1 MLARIS
7 SAAIRGL
14 LVALLVVLPSLLL
27 PVSATQSPEIVA
39 FSALLAGGLVF
50 AEYSSHFPSFLEFR
64 DAPPLNRG
72 RFVFVGLCMVLLS
85 LLAGH
90 AFAPTGLT
98 ALVHTLA
105 FWLGDLL
112 DFSYSPVHLVRLM
125 MPATV
130 PQYTV
135 DLVRAAAGLAYF
147 LSLASVVWFAVVI
160 RLRDWPLGNGAFNV
174 WVNLPL
180 FDPTTGGD
188 VVTRLQRDAKLHI
201 IAGGLLPFLL
211 PALVQ
216 LTASVFDPALL
227 GSPQL
232 LIWCVTG
239 WAMAPASMIIRG
251 LARLRIADLIEQK
264 RRAYAHDNDL
274 QIV

>member
-1 MLARIS
+1 MLARIT

-27 PVSATQSPEIVA
+27 PVAATQSPEIVA
-39 FSALLAGGLVF
+39 FTALLAGGLIF
-50 AEYSSHFPSFLEFR
+50 AEYYSNFPSFLEFR
-64 DAPPLNRG
+64 DAPPLNRS
-72 RFVFVGLCMVLLS
+72 RFIFVSLCMILLS

-90 AFAPTGLT
+90 PFQPTGFS
-98 ALVHTLA
+98 ALVHKLA
-105 FWLGDLL
+105 FTVGDAL
-112 DFSYSPVHLVRLM
+112 DFAYSPVQLARLM
-125 MPATV
+125 MPSHV

-135 DLVRAAAGLAYF
+135 DLVRAAAGLSYLISLVSIAYF
-147 LSLASVVWFAVVI
+147 AYVI
-160 RLRDWPLGNGAFNV
+160 RLRNWPLASGTFNV

-201 IAGGLLPFLL
+201 VAGVLLPFLL

-216 LTASVFDPALL
+216 MTASVFDPALL
-227 GSPQL
+227 GSPQV

-239 WAMAPASMIIRG
+239 WAMVPASMITRG
-251 LARLRIADLIEQK
+251 MARLRVADLIEQK
-264 RRAYAHDNDL
+264 RRTFNHDNDL
-274 QIV
+274 QVV

>member
-1 MLARIS
+1 MLARMT

-27 PVSATQSPEIVA
+27 PVAATQSPEIVA
-39 FSALLAGGLVF
+39 FTALLAGGLIF
-50 AEYSSHFPSFLEFR
+50 AEYFTHFPSFVEFR
-64 DAPPLNRG
+64 DAPPLNRS
-72 RFVFVGLCMVLLS
+72 RFVFASLCMILLS

-90 AFAPTGLT
+90 PFQPTGFS
-98 ALVHTLA
+98 ALVHKLA
-105 FWLGDLL
+105 YTIGDTL
-112 DFSYSPVHLVRLM
+112 DFAYSPVQLSRLM
-125 MPATV
+125 MPEHV

-135 DLVRAAAGLAYF
+135 DLVRAAAGLAYL
-147 LSLASVVWFAVVI
+147 LSLMSIAYFALLI
-160 RLRDWPLGNGAFNV
+160 RLRNWPLANGAFNV

-188 VVTRLQRDAKLHI
+188 VVARLQRDAKLHI
-201 IAGGLLPFLL
+201 IAGVLLPFLL

-216 LTASVFDPALL
+216 MGGSLFDPALL

-239 WAMAPASMIIRG
+239 WAMVPASMIMRG
-251 LARLRIADLIEQK
+251 MARLRVADLIAQK
-264 RRAYAHDNDL
+264 RRAFAHDL
-274 QIV
+274 QTV